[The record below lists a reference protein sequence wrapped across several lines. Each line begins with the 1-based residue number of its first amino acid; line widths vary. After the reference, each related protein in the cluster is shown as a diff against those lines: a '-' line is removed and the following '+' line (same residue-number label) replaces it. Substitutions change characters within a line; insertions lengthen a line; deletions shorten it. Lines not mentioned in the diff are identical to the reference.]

1 MYGEGPSIKY
11 VTLFWPIFT
20 PSPCH
25 TLSHIPSTPKKVR
38 HTSRT
43 PNPHFLVGLVQK
55 PGQKPSVQILSQFF
69 AGFLSGGF
77 CQEVFCP
84 KGFVRG
90 GFCPFPLLSEYI
102 CYSRKLNITL
112 NFMFHMYDK
121 NNKCDVTCSWPSHCH
136 KLSHLPGTPPPRA
149 WRTLWTPQMTVFEV
163 SNGVQLLSSL

>member
-20 PSPCH
+20 PCH

-102 CYSRKLNITL
+102 CYNRKLNITL

-121 NNKCDVTCSWPSHCH
+121 KFISVTSHAL
-136 KLSHLPGTPPPRA
+136 KPPPPVPNCN
-149 WRTLWTPQMTVFEV
+149 TF
-163 SNGVQLLSSL
+163 SSPSSVTYF